1 MSIERIYVHED
12 VADEFIA
19 AFVRRTREVRL
30 GSGLDYRS
38 DMGSLTSAAQL
49 ATVVEHV
56 EDAVGHGAT
65 VLTGAVHRADLGPWF
80 YEPTILTDVP
90 NEARLVREETFG
102 PVVSIYRV
110 ASDDE
115 AVAAMNDSDLGL
127 NASVWTADTRRGA
140 AIAARV
146 RAGTVNVNEGYV
158 TTWGSVAAPQGG
170 VGASGIGSRHGREG
184 LWETTR
190 VQTVAV
196 QHGAHGVL
204 GAPGIGLHRLF
215 DLGTDTWPRVYTE
228 VLRTMKKL
236 RLP

>member
-1 MSIERIYVHED
+1 M
-12 VADEFIA
+12 
-19 AFVRRTREVRL
+19 RL
-30 GSGLDYRS
+30 GSGLDYRA
-38 DMGSLTSAAQL
+38 DMGSLISAAQL

-65 VLTGAVHRADLGPWF
+65 VLAGGVHRADLGPWF

-90 NEARLVREETFG
+90 DEARLAREETFG

-158 TTWGSVAAPQGG
+158 STWGSVGAPQGG
-170 VGASGIGSRHGREG
+170 VGSSGIGSRHGREG

-196 QHGAHGVL
+196 QHGVHGVL
-204 GAPGIGLHRLF
+204 GSPGIGLHRLF
-215 DLGTDTWPRVYTE
+215 DLGTETWPRVFTE
-228 VLRTMKKL
+228 ALRTMK
-236 RLP
+236 RLHLP